1 MHGWHTRD
9 PSNQCDTDTAE
20 QHELGPAGLG
30 VAERGGC
37 WGAPESPSQ
46 LQAWCVLRIPKGAPS
61 PTWSPGTRCSG
72 KRIRTRVP
80 WVPRPP
86 WRTAH
91 GGQDGSITLHVVGT
105 RH

>member
-9 PSNQCDTDTAE
+9 PSNQCDTDMAE

-46 LQAWCVLRIPKGAPS
+46 LQAWCVLRIPKGPRLL
-61 PTWSPGTRCSG
+61 PGHLGRGVPG
-72 KRIRTRVP
+72 KGYALGCPGCRAHP
-80 WVPRPP
+80 GAQPMGDK
-86 WRTAH
+86 TA
-91 GGQDGSITLHVVGT
+91 
-105 RH
+105 R